1 VAHDEYSGILA
12 PWLFRFLIKIRSGE
26 PPSPLHT
33 KDTLHDIL
41 ENKIN
46 QYKEDDLQQAMV
58 VHDSV
63 VDVAQAVKQGEEEW
77 IHDISFISIGLH
89 WGSFPPTFEQKIFW
103 GETLCTTLSYIYL
116 YMEIGARYPHVWG
129 GCPPT
134 FLLRGAR
141 VLARGACVQALR
153 MHACEALV
161 KGNGQW
167 VIRSNLLLITAWLT
181 HVVQT
186 KKASEGWPW

>member
-12 PWLFRFLIKIRSGE
+12 PWMLRFLIKIRSGE

-46 QYKEDDLQQAMV
+46 QYKKDDLQQAMV

-89 WGSFPPTFEQKIFW
+89 WVSFDPTF
-103 GETLCTTLSYIYL
+103 
-116 YMEIGARYPHVWG
+116 
-129 GCPPT
+129 
-134 FLLRGAR
+134 
-141 VLARGACVQALR
+141 
-153 MHACEALV
+153 
-161 KGNGQW
+161 
-167 VIRSNLLLITAWLT
+167 
-181 HVVQT
+181 
-186 KKASEGWPW
+186 